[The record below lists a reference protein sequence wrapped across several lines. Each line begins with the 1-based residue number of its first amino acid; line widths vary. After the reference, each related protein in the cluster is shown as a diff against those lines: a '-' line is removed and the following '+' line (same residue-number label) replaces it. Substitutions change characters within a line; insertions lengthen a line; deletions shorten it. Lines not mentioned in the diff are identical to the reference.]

1 MLLSPVVLQ
10 AGNQSYGVIILY
22 VAIFVAFYLFMLRP
36 QQTQQRKR
44 REMLSKLK
52 KGDRIVTAGGLHG
65 TLLDID
71 GDTLTVELAP
81 NIRVKADRTAVS
93 YLRNRKREEATPVAP
108 SPRPAVPH
116 SGG

>member
-1 MLLSPVVLQ
+1 VPLSPVILQ

-44 REMLSKLK
+44 REMLGKLK
-52 KGDRIVTAGGLHG
+52 KGDRIVIGGLHA

-71 GDTLTVELAP
+71 GDTVTVELAP
-81 NIRVKADRTAVS
+81 NLRVKADRTAVS
-93 YLRNRKREEATPVAP
+93 YLRNRKPESTPVAP
-108 SPRPAVPH
+108 TPRPA
-116 SGG
+116 